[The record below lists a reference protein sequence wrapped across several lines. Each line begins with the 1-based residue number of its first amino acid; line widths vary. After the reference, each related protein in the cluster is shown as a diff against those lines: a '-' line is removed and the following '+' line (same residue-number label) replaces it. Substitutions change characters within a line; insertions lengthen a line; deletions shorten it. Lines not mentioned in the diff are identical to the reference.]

1 MPKLDPDT
9 APLHKDIKVL
19 HARLKKALTK
29 KSVEHIQDCLAAS
42 FGSQVHMSR
51 AYNKY
56 QNECQQLNWR
66 CEVIEPYRNILLST
80 SVQLSFDEEDALAD
94 MVINDKWI
102 YAAQFPQPLTLS
114 IHEAWAKKLVHV
126 TQLLAQPEGSTPAIF
141 DWWNED
147 QTIEHLGWLLSD
159 EEKESSTLDPHAIG
173 DHYAERAR
181 LVITALE
188 NEPEQAALHWPTL
201 APWLQA
207 MRGLMP
213 PPPFCSDNDLVDTAG
228 WTLWSQTLRTLRL
241 QQPSEALALPPA
253 FDDPAPLPHG

>member
-1 MPKLDPDT
+1 
-9 APLHKDIKVL
+9 
-19 HARLKKALTK
+19 
-29 KSVEHIQDCLAAS
+29 
-42 FGSQVHMSR
+42 
-51 AYNKY
+51 
-56 QNECQQLNWR
+56 
-66 CEVIEPYRNILLST
+66 
-80 SVQLSFDEEDALAD
+80 

-102 YAAQFPQPLTLS
+102 YAAQFPLPLTQS

-141 DWWNED
+141 DWWNEN

-159 EEKESSTLDPHAIG
+159 EEKESSTLDPQAIG
-173 DHYAERAR
+173 DHYGTRAL

-188 NEPEQAALHWPTL
+188 NEPEQADLHWPTL

-213 PPPFCSDNDLVDTAG
+213 PPPFCSDSDLVDTAG

-241 QQPSEALALPPA
+241 QQPSEALELPPA